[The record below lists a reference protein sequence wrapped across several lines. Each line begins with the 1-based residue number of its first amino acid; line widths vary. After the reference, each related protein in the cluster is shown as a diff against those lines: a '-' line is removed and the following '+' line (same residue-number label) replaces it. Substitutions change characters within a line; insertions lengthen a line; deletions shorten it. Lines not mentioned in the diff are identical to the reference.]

1 MNNTIL
7 LYGGSVLEFEKRSQR
22 DKQGAHPRR
31 QGTPRQPYRGKTP
44 RPVKPPRPQPRVQR
58 RPEEL
63 KPIPIGKKCNPL
75 CPFFRC
81 GNRALTV
88 MTKYESGK
96 PVRIAF
102 CRWIGDNC
110 IGYQCQYAYCDR
122 KALLPDGTC
131 AFAVR
136 EEQEKK
142 KTKDYLEELAE
153 ERMDEKARSIL
164 VRRLGRRDLEDL
176 EF

>member
-1 MNNTIL
+1 MNR
-7 LYGGSVLEFEKRSQR
+7 EKRFPKGRHDYQR
-22 DKQGAHPRR
+22 R
-31 QGTPRQPYRGKTP
+31 PRQPYRP
-44 RPVKPPRPQPRVQR
+44 RPPRQQPRIPQR
-58 RPEEL
+58 RQEEL
-63 KPIPIGKKCNPL
+63 KPLPIGKKCNPL

-81 GNRALTV
+81 ANRALMV

-96 PVRIAF
+96 PVKVAF

-110 IGYQCQYAYCDR
+110 IGHQCQYAYCEK

-131 AFAVR
+131 AFALR

-153 ERMDEKARSIL
+153 EKMDEKARSIL
-164 VRRLGRRDLEDL
+164 VRRLGRKDLEDL

>member
-1 MNNTIL
+1 M
-7 LYGGSVLEFEKRSQR
+7 SREKRFPRSGYGHQR
-22 DKQGAHPRR
+22 R
-31 QGTPRQPYRGKTP
+31 PRQPYKP
-44 RPVKPPRPQPRVQR
+44 RQPRQQPRIPQR
-58 RPEEL
+58 RQEEL
-63 KPIPIGKKCNPL
+63 KPLPIGKKCNPL

-81 GNRALTV
+81 ANRALMI

-96 PVRIAF
+96 PVKVAF

-110 IGYQCQYAYCDR
+110 IGHQCQYAYCEK

-153 ERMDEKARSIL
+153 EKVDEKARSIL

>member
-1 MNNTIL
+1 M
-7 LYGGSVLEFEKRSQR
+7 EFEKRSQGNKR
-22 DKQGAHPRR
+22 GVHPRR
-31 QGTPRQPYRGKTP
+31 QDAFKQPYRSRTP
-44 RPVKPPRPQPRVQR
+44 EPIRPSKLQPRVQR
-58 RPEEL
+58 KPKEL
-63 KPIPIGKKCNPL
+63 KPTPIGKKCNPL

-81 GNRALTV
+81 ANRALTI

-96 PVRIAF
+96 LVRIAF

-122 KALLPDGTC
+122 KSLLPDGTC
-131 AFAVR
+131 AFAVK

-142 KTKDYLEELAE
+142 KMKDYLEELAE
-153 ERMDEKARSIL
+153 ERVDEKARSIL